1 MSTALTER
9 STQARD
15 KATPATKKTRR
26 RRDGRLR
33 MSPFDK
39 MATAVVVAFGLL
51 WLVPLLWALDTS
63 FKPEAETTR
72 LPLTWLIENPTLEAY
87 LGVINST
94 DIVLW
99 YGNSVFISTMV
110 SGLAVL
116 VASMAAFALSRVPM
130 AGKRVIFG
138 AILLGIM
145 IPSQALIVPLFQE
158 MQVLGLL
165 GTYWAVILPQVP
177 TAVAVFVF
185 KQFFDGLPAPLFES
199 AQADGAGWFRMW
211 ATIAMPLSRPAI
223 SAVAIFTFVWAWNA
237 LLWPLLTLN
246 DSQLMTVTVGL
257 ATVQGEFGVA
267 YAQIMASAILGA
279 LPLFVVFLAFQRQ
292 IVQGI
297 ANTGIK

>member
-1 MSTALTER
+1 MSTTTAPTR
-9 STQARD
+9 QARQVD
-15 KATPATKKTRR
+15 SAPGRTRR
-26 RRDGRLR
+26 RRSGRPR
-33 MSPFDK
+33 SSGFDRL
-39 MATAVVVAFGLL
+39 ATAVVVVFGIL

-63 FKPEAETTR
+63 FKPEEETTR
-72 LPLTWLIENPTLEAY
+72 LPLTWAIENPTLEAY
-87 LGVINST
+87 LDVINST
-94 DIVLW
+94 DILLW
-99 YGNSVFISTMV
+99 YGNSLFISAMV
-110 SGLAVL
+110 SLLSVL
-116 VASMAAFALSRVPM
+116 VASMAAFALSRVPI
-130 AGKRVIFG
+130 AGKKFIFG

-185 KQFFDGLPAPLFES
+185 KQFFDGLPSPLFES
-199 AQADGAGWFRMW
+199 AQADGAGWLRMW

-223 SAVAIFTFVWAWNA
+223 SAVAIFTFVWSWNA

-257 ATVQGEFGVA
+257 ATVQGEFGVM
-267 YAQIMASAILGA
+267 YAQVMASAILGA
-279 LPLFVVFLAFQRQ
+279 LPLFAVFLLFQRQ

>member
-1 MSTALTER
+1 MTAEVKDRSAEAAKASVDAER
-9 STQARD
+9 AGKHRGRAR
-15 KATPATKKTRR
+15 PAS
-26 RRDGRLR
+26 G
-33 MSPFDK
+33 FDR
-39 MATAVVVAFGLL
+39 MATAVVIAFGLL
-51 WLVPLLWALDTS
+51 WLVPLLWALNTS
-63 FKPEAETTR
+63 FKPEEETTR
-72 LPLTWLIENPTLEAY
+72 LPLTWAIENPTLDAY

-99 YGNSVFISTMV
+99 YGNSLFVSVMV
-110 SGLAVL
+110 STLSVL

-130 AGKRVIFG
+130 AGKRFIFG

-177 TAVAVFVF
+177 AAVGVFVF
-185 KQFFDGLPAPLFES
+185 KQFFDGLPAALFES
-199 AQADGAGWFRMW
+199 AQADGAGWLRMW

-223 SAVAIFTFVWAWNA
+223 SAVAIFTFVWSWNA

-279 LPLFVVFLAFQRQ
+279 LPLLAVFLAFQRQ

>member
-1 MSTALTER
+1 MTAVTDRSAQVAER
-9 STQARD
+9 ATATSARD
-15 KATPATKKTRR
+15 RR
-26 RRDGRLR
+26 RRGGRPK
-33 MSPFDK
+33 MSGFDR

-63 FKPEAETTR
+63 FKPETETTR
-72 LPLTWLIENPTLEAY
+72 LPLTWMIENPTLEAY

-99 YGNSVFISTMV
+99 YGNSLFISCMV

-116 VASMAAFALSRVPM
+116 VSSMAAFALSRVPM
-130 AGKRVIFG
+130 AGKKVIFG

-177 TAVAVFVF
+177 AAVAVFVF
-185 KQFFDGLPAPLFES
+185 KQFFDGLPGALFES
-199 AQADGAGWFRMW
+199 AQADGAGWLRMW

-223 SAVAIFTFVWAWNA
+223 SAVAIFTFVWSWNA

-279 LPLFVVFLAFQRQ
+279 LPLFAVFLLFQRQ

>member
-1 MSTALTER
+1 MTDTLTPTTR
-9 STQARD
+9 SSVDQP
-15 KATPATKKTRR
+15 TPTRR
-26 RRDGRLR
+26 SSTTRTSGFDR
-33 MSPFDK
+33 MS
-39 MATAVVVAFGLL
+39 TAVVVAFGLL
-51 WLVPLLWALDTS
+51 WLIPLLWALNTS
-63 FKPEAETTR
+63 LKPEDETTR

-87 LGVINST
+87 LGVIGST

-99 YGNSVFISTMV
+99 YGNSLFISTAV
-110 SGLAVL
+110 SLGAVL
-116 VASMAAFALSRVPM
+116 VASLAAFALSRVPM
-130 AGKRVIFG
+130 AGKRIIFVS
-138 AILLGIM
+138 ILLGIM
-145 IPSQALIVPLFQE
+145 IPSQALVVPLFQQ
-158 MQVLGLL
+158 MQALGLL

-177 TAVAVFVF
+177 AAVAVFVF
-185 KQFFDGLPAPLFES
+185 KQFFDGLPSALFES

-211 ATIAMPLSRPAI
+211 AQIAMPLSRPAI
-223 SAVAIFTFVWAWNA
+223 SAVAIFTFVWSWNA

-279 LPLFVVFLAFQRQ
+279 LPLFAVFLLFQRQ